1 MPYVM
6 DWPPKR
12 VLAIALVGLAMLV
25 AAPVASASSGSSTSC
40 PIPPSSTVF
49 APLGDSANYSLVPGG
64 DFEGS
69 MAGWTLNN
77 ASVVNGNEPWYVGGS
92 GDSQSLSVGPG
103 GSAISPSICVSDLFP
118 SLRFFAL
125 NAQNNGGTSGNSLR
139 VTALWTDSNG
149 NTHEFMLGR
158 LSDSQ
163 FQSWEP
169 TPSIALGSYLPDG
182 MSVNVQ
188 LEFSSGANSTWQIDD
203 VYVDPY
209 AK

>member
-12 VLAIALVGLAMLV
+12 VLAVALVGLAMLV
-25 AAPVASASSGSSTSC
+25 AAPVASANSGSC
-40 PIPPSSTVF
+40 PIPQSSTVF
-49 APLGDSANYSLVPGG
+49 APLGDNSNYALVPGG

-77 ASVVNGNEPWYVGGS
+77 ASVVNGNEPWNVGSS
-92 GDSQSLSVGPG
+92 GDSQSLSIGPG
-103 GSAISPSICVSDLFP
+103 GSAVSPSICVSDLFP

-125 NAQNNGGTSGNSLR
+125 NAQNDGGLWGNNLR
-139 VTALWTDSNG
+139 VSALWTDSYG
-149 NTHEFMLGR
+149 NTHAFPLGR
-158 LSDSQ
+158 LYDSQ

-169 TPSIALGSYLPDG
+169 TSSIALGSYLPDG

-188 LEFSSGANSTWQIDD
+188 LEFSSGANATWQIDD

>member
-12 VLAIALVGLAMLV
+12 ILAVALVGLAMLV
-25 AAPVASASSGSSTSC
+25 AAPVASADSGSC
-40 PIPPSSTVF
+40 PVPQSSPVF
-49 APLGDSANYSLVPGG
+49 SQFGDSNNYSLVPGG
-64 DFEGS
+64 DFQSGDMS
-69 MAGWTLNN
+69 GWTLNN
-77 ASVVNGNEPWYVGGS
+77 ASVASGGEPWNVS
-92 GDSQSLSVGPG
+92 GANTSQSLSIGPG

-118 SLRFFAL
+118 SLRLFAL
-125 NAQNNGGTSGNSLR
+125 DTQGGGWNSGLR
-139 VTALWTDSNG
+139 AAALWTDANG
-149 NTHEFMLGR
+149 NTHAFRLGR

-209 AK
+209 AKR

>member
-12 VLAIALVGLAMLV
+12 VLAFALVGLAMLIG
-25 AAPVASASSGSSTSC
+25 APVASAASGSC
-40 PIPPSSTVF
+40 PIPTSSQVF
-49 APLGDSANYSLVPGG
+49 SQLGDSNSYSLVPGG
-64 DFEGS
+64 DFQNEDTS
-69 MAGWTLNN
+69 GWTLNN
-77 ASVVNGNEPWYVGGS
+77 AALVSGAEPWNVS
-92 GDSQSLSVGPG
+92 GASENQSLSIGPG

-125 NAQNNGGTSGNSLR
+125 NAQDNSGWGTALR
-139 VTALWTDSNG
+139 VSALWTDSNG
-149 NTHEFMLGR
+149 NTHAFPLGR
-158 LSDSQ
+158 LSDSP

-188 LEFSSGANSTWQIDD
+188 LAFSSGPNATWQIDD

>member
-12 VLAIALVGLAMLV
+12 VLAVALVGLAMLI
-25 AAPVASASSGSSTSC
+25 AAPVASADSSSC
-40 PIPPSSTVF
+40 PVPPSSPVF
-49 APLGDSANYSLVPGG
+49 SQFGDSNGYSLVPGG
-64 DFEGS
+64 DFQSGDMS
-69 MAGWTLNN
+69 GWTLNN
-77 ASVVNGNEPWYVGGS
+77 ASAASGGEPWNVS
-92 GDSQSLSVGPG
+92 GASASQSLSIGPG

-125 NAQNNGGTSGNSLR
+125 NTQGAGWNSGLR
-139 VTALWTDSNG
+139 VSALWTDSNG
-149 NTHEFMLGR
+149 NTHAFPLGH
-158 LSDSQ
+158 LSDTQ

-188 LEFSSGANSTWQIDD
+188 LEFSSGVNSTWQIDD

-209 AK
+209 AKR

>member
-12 VLAIALVGLAMLV
+12 ILAVALVGLAMLI
-25 AAPVASASSGSSTSC
+25 AAPVASANSSSSC
-40 PIPPSSTVF
+40 PIPPSSQVF
-49 APLGDSANYSLVPGG
+49 SQFGDSNSYSLVPGG
-64 DFEGS
+64 DFQNEDTS
-69 MAGWTLNN
+69 GWTFNN
-77 ASVVNGNEPWYVGGS
+77 ASLVSGGEPWNVS
-92 GDSQSLSVGPG
+92 GASENQSLSIGPG
-103 GSAISPSICVSDLFP
+103 GSAISPSICVSNLFP

-125 NAQNNGGTSGNSLR
+125 NAQGSGGWGTSLR
-139 VTALWTDSNG
+139 VSALWTDSNG
-149 NTHEFMLGR
+149 YTHTFSLGH
-158 LSDSQ
+158 LYDSQ

>member
-12 VLAIALVGLAMLV
+12 ILAVALVGLAMLI
-25 AAPVASASSGSSTSC
+25 AAPVASADSSSSC
-40 PIPPSSTVF
+40 PIPPSSPVF
-49 APLGDSANYSLVPGG
+49 SQFGDGNSYSLIPGG
-64 DFEGS
+64 DFQNGDAS
-69 MAGWTLNN
+69 GWTLNN
-77 ASVVNGNEPWYVGGS
+77 ASLVSGGEPWNVSGS
-92 GDSQSLSVGPG
+92 NANQSLSIGPG

-125 NAQNNGGTSGNSLR
+125 GNAQNNGWWGTSLR
-139 VTALWTDSNG
+139 VSALWTDSSG
-149 NTHEFMLGR
+149 NTRAFTLGH
-158 LSDSQ
+158 LYEGQ